1 VGLIKFICVSGE
13 GSAFIYN
20 KRKKKFLTNENKI
33 ENEINLRPGWWPVE
47 A

>member
-1 VGLIKFICVSGE
+1 VSLE
-13 GSAFIYN
+13 KVQRLFTTT
-20 KRKKKFLTNENKI
+20 KKKFLTNENKI